1 MSDQPACRPALA
13 GSLAL
18 FCALAGTFVTHASAQ
33 LQSPTCQVTRPN
45 GVAARGQELH
55 GNIHGGEGLSV
66 LMHSSDGVITFK
78 PHGPG
83 FVEADGSL
91 VMKVPWHRGD
101 RGQLSITG
109 RRLDGPAAPLR
120 ARIPTGYGEI
130 GFQSAALIFPTP
142 GCWEVTG
149 RVGGAQLT
157 FVSLVVKIGD
167 GPRAGAK

>member
-1 MSDQPACRPALA
+1 ML
-13 GSLAL
+13 GSVMMA
-18 FCALAGTFVTHASAQ
+18 AAFVARSSAQ
-33 LQSPTCQVTRPN
+33 VSSPQCEVTRPN
-45 GVAARGQELH
+45 GILARGQDSQQNVH
-55 GNIHGGEGLSV
+55 GSDGLSV
-66 LMHSSDGVITFK
+66 FMHSGDGVITFK
-78 PHGPG
+78 PNGPG

-109 RRLDGPAAPLR
+109 RRLDGSAAPLR